1 MAYRKTEFVERK
13 RLETR
18 ARIVEAATSLV
29 RVAGW
34 RGCVLKTVAQR
45 AGISTGSLY
54 THFTK
59 ISDLYTE
66 AYNVIATGEY
76 AVIAE
81 IAKGDEPPLERLTT
95 AIDTFTRRAIR
106 GRVQAYAM
114 IGEPVAPEVEANR
127 QRHRRLLAG
136 LLETIIR
143 DGMDDGAFATQDPVC
158 SSACILGALNE
169 TMIMRLEP
177 EAITAP
183 NQGSKL
189 REEVRHFCLRA
200 VQSPASTTRQSNNKV
215 PA

>member
-95 AIDTFTRRAIR
+95 AIDTFTGRAIR

-114 IGEPVAPEVEANR
+114 IGEPWR
-127 QRHRRLLAG
+127 QRSKQTGSATAG
-136 LLETIIR
+136 SWRASLR
-143 DGMDDGAFATQDPVC
+143 QSFATAWTRGRLRPKTRC
-158 SSACILGALNE
+158 AL
-169 TMIMRLEP
+169 RRVFW
-177 EAITAP
+177 A
-183 NQGSKL
+183 
-189 REEVRHFCLRA
+189 R
-200 VQSPASTTRQSNNKV
+200 
-215 PA
+215 